1 MPPIHDDFNDHTLG
15 DGGFEERVFMKIQP
29 VLFDHSTNISNHSNN
44 SMVSVDKNLSND
56 EDKQAE
62 KMMTPSFKQDLLK

>member
-44 SMVSVDKNLSND
+44 SMVSVDKNPSND
-56 EDKQAE
+56 EE
-62 KMMTPSFKQDLLK
+62 K